1 MADDARENH
10 EQGLGR
16 FILRE
21 HRPRFVDSLADERLR
36 RKLRHKLAH
45 FAWVDERYGT
55 AAPTVEPAALARV
68 LEREGAPK
76 TCFLVSGDDDLDGAE
91 LPLEEALELV
101 QHSDEGTLISCV
113 PGKLAVFVDEAPHE
127 ETLVLRRQV

>member
-1 MADDARENH
+1 MTEHSREEH

-16 FILRE
+16 FILPE

-45 FAWVDERYGT
+45 FAWVDVRYAT
-55 AAPTVEPAALARV
+55 PAPTVEPAALARA
-68 LEREGAPK
+68 LEREGAPR

-91 LPLEEALELV
+91 LPLEEALERV
-101 QHSDEGTLISCV
+101 QHSDDGTLISCV
-113 PGKLAVFVDEAPHE
+113 PGRLAVFTDEAPHA
-127 ETLVLRRQV
+127 ETLVLRRAG